1 MKLNIRTPAALLA
14 IPMALML
21 AAPQSAIAQAW
32 PTKQPIKLVAVFP
45 PGGSVDIP
53 PMLKGCDLL
62 SASLASTGQQTK
74 ASNPV
79 KSQCRGR
86 PIRRL
91 KY

>member
-1 MKLNIRTPAALLA
+1 MKSFTRCAAAL
-14 IPMALML
+14 
-21 AAPQSAIAQAW
+21 AAACISLSAFGQAW
-32 PTKQPIKLVAVFP
+32 PTKQPIKLVAMFP

-74 ASNPV
+74 ASNPD